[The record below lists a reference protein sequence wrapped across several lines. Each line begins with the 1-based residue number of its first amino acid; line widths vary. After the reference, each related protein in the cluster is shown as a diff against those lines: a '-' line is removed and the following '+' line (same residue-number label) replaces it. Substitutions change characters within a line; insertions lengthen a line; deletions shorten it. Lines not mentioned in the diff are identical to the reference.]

1 LSIIKLGPDNF
12 ERFSVIARPRRTFTS
27 SSAGVTG
34 SVPLFAR
41 ASHIEKDV
49 DKQVFTDAA
58 FSSDDPESIRLAT
71 LAITG
76 TTNILGSLESY
87 LSGVNSLSMS
97 TSRDKKL
104 ESLRFEPPFTLN
116 SDALRKSNIR
126 QILFPYYRHKNS
138 FAHWAFTN
146 YQCLNFF
153 SASNIPTGS
162 AIIYDNGVVSGTRGP
177 YTPDTAFSLECYI
190 NPKYQNLED
199 TQEYKPGTIY
209 HLSST
214 FALSLC
220 SGSSRDANGLV
231 DKFKLLLQL
240 SASAEINPSQA
251 VTGSYTFFSDDNCL
265 SLNNWHHVAVRWSPN
280 YDNGT
285 GSFVIDGV
293 EQGFFQVSSSS
304 ISPIFNGTG
313 QNDPQDQDVLFLGNF
328 FQGPNTPTS
337 SFTANFMNESLTPSH
352 SFNFPLK
359 AEAHEFRIWDKYLN
373 DDDISLYMSS
383 GVGSTTPASLL
394 FHLPVLFTKES
405 PVREVFLTPFQK
417 TEIPD
422 GVSTVDAHNVSMSF
436 GVGGHEVNVENFT
449 REFVQGRYPRLFNLT
464 GSEIT
469 WTMTDFQEANT
480 LLYATGSFVKR
491 NLTVLPCDNGKTR
504 PDYSVLTS
512 GTFVYQP
519 NESSNYSK
527 AVNDLGNFDLSLV
540 SLLNLLPTSSLYP
553 GLISSD
559 AGLPSSI
566 SSQIEGASPD
576 NLNGSTPSGDVLT
589 IFQRQRDN
597 SSNSVVFFDTSN
609 LFYGGKI
616 HPTSLEII
624 DSAMTGSAGQV
635 KITLHD
641 NGAGGIYR
649 ADSLTP
655 HAKWAGVG
663 TVLYEEGLAVI
674 KSPLIFLFGKDQFEI
689 SMRGER
695 PVHVMEISVPCPSG
709 QINSSSNPTFMA
721 LTASDDPNERSIGPV
736 IITGINLHDDNL
748 NVVARA
754 TLAQPI
760 IKRSEDRYLFRIK
773 MDW

>member
-1 LSIIKLGPDNF
+1 MSIIKLGPDNF
-12 ERFSVIARPRRTFTS
+12 ERFSVIARPRRTFIS

-49 DKQVFTDAA
+49 DKQAFTDSA

-76 TTNILGSLESY
+76 TTDLLGELESY

-97 TSRDKKL
+97 ASRDKKL

-126 QILFPYYRHKNS
+126 QILFPYYRYKNS

-153 SASNIPTGS
+153 SASSVPTGS
-162 AIIYDNGVVSGTRGP
+162 AIIYDNGVISGTRGP
-177 YTPDTAFSLECYI
+177 YTPDTAFSLECYV

-231 DKFKLLLQL
+231 DKFRLLLQL
-240 SASAEINPSQA
+240 SASAEVNPSQA
-251 VTGSYTFFSDDNCL
+251 TTGSYTFFSDDNCL
-265 SLNNWHHVAVRWSPN
+265 NLNSWHHVAVRWSPN

-293 EQGFFQVSSSS
+293 ERGFFEVSNGS
-304 ISPIFNGTG
+304 ISPIFNDT
-313 QNDPQDQDVLFLGNF
+313 NPQDQDVLFLGNF
-328 FQGPNTPTS
+328 YDGPNS
-337 SFTANFMNESLTPSH
+337 GSNGTANFVQDIGALPNF

-359 AEAHEFRIWDKYLN
+359 AEAHEFRIWDKFLN
-373 DDDISLYMSS
+373 DDDIANYMSS
-383 GVGSTTPASLL
+383 GVGSTTPTDLL
-394 FHLPVLFTKES
+394 FYLPVLFTKES
-405 PVREVFLTPFQK
+405 PVRDTFVTPFQK
-417 TEIPD
+417 TSQ
-422 GVSTVDAHNVSMSF
+422 STVDAHNVSMSF

-449 REFVQGRYPRLFNLT
+449 REFVNGRYPRLFNLT

-480 LLYATGSFVKR
+480 LLYATGSFIKR

-504 PDYSVLTS
+504 LDYSILTS
-512 GTFVYQP
+512 GTLVYQP
-519 NESSNYSK
+519 DESSNYSK
-527 AVNDLGNFDLSLV
+527 TVNDLGNLDLSLV

-559 AGLPSSI
+559 AGLPASI
-566 SSQIEGASPD
+566 SSEIEGAGPD
-576 NLNGSTPSGDVLT
+576 NLDGSTSSGDVLT

-609 LFYGGKI
+609 LFYGGRI

-624 DSAMTGSAGQV
+624 DNSMTGSAGQV

-641 NGAGGIYR
+641 NGAGGLYR
-649 ADSLTP
+649 ADALTP

-663 TVLYEEGLAVI
+663 TVLYDEGLAVI

-695 PVHVMEISVPCPSG
+695 PVHVMEVAVPCPSG

-721 LTASDDPNERSIGPV
+721 LTASDDPDERSVGPV

-748 NVVARA
+748 NIVARA

>member
-1 LSIIKLGPDNF
+1 M
-12 ERFSVIARPRRTFTS
+12 
-27 SSAGVTG
+27 
-34 SVPLFAR
+34 PLFAR

-49 DKQVFTDAA
+49 DKQAFTDSA

-71 LAITG
+71 LAVTG
-76 TTNILGSLESY
+76 TTDILGELESY

-126 QILFPYYRHKNS
+126 QLLFPYYRHKNS

-162 AIIYDNGVVSGTRGP
+162 AIIYDNGVTSGTRGP
-177 YTPDTAFSLECYI
+177 YTPDTAFSLECYL

-220 SGSSRDANGLV
+220 SGSSRDVNGLV
-231 DKFKLLLQL
+231 DKFRLLLQL
-240 SASAEINPSQA
+240 SASAEVNPSQA
-251 VTGSYTFFSDDNCL
+251 TAGNYTFFSDDNCL

-293 EQGFFQVSSSS
+293 ERGFFEVPDSS
-304 ISPIFNGTG
+304 ISPIFDGL
-313 QNDPQDQDVLFLGNF
+313 DPQDQDVLFVGNF
-328 FQGPNTPTS
+328 YDGPNS
-337 SFTANFMNESLTPSH
+337 GSDGTANFVQSGLGALPSC
-352 SFNFPLK
+352 SFDFPLK
-359 AEAHEFRIWDKYLN
+359 AEAHEFRIWEKFLN
-373 DDDISLYMSS
+373 DDDVATYMSS
-383 GVGSTTPASLL
+383 GVGSDRPAGLL

-405 PVREVFLTPFQK
+405 PARETFITPFQK
-417 TEIPD
+417 TSQATI
-422 GVSTVDAHNVSMSF
+422 DAHNVSMSF

-449 REFVQGRYPRLFNLT
+449 REFVNGRYPRLFNLT

-469 WTMTDFQEANT
+469 WTMTNFQEANT
-480 LLYATGSFVKR
+480 LLYATGSFIKR

-504 PDYSVLTS
+504 PDYSILTS

-559 AGLPSSI
+559 AGFPSSI
-566 SSQIEGASPD
+566 SSQIEGAGPD

-624 DSAMTGSAGQV
+624 DVSMTGSEGQV

-649 ADSLTP
+649 ADALTP

-663 TVLYEEGLAVI
+663 TVLYDEGLAVI

-695 PVHVMEISVPCPSG
+695 PVHVMEIAVPCPAG

-721 LTASDDPNERSIGPV
+721 LTASDDPDERSVGPV

-754 TLAQPI
+754 VLAQPI